1 MKSKVLLLFALIVL
15 ISNKAST
22 LCLDIYKK
30 SKLNITNN
38 WTFVE
43 EFGANGNDSNDD
55 KQAIQNALNA
65 SYNVSL
71 SAGKVYYL
79 SGTLTIPEG
88 KTLQIPAGAQ
98 LIYRGTG
105 GTALI
110 LKKSAILILELLV
123 IN

>member
-71 SAGKVYYL
+71 STGKVYYL
-79 SGTLTIPEG
+79 SGTIVIPAN
-88 KTLQIPAGAQ
+88 KSFQIPVVTQ
-98 LIYRGTG
+98 IEVFIDTKKLIVT
-105 GTALI
+105 
-110 LKKSAILILELLV
+110 K
-123 IN
+123 

>member
-1 MKSKVLLLFALIVL
+1 MKKMKILKSKFFINIFIFSLSLIAHFE
-15 ISNKAST
+15 IRA
-22 LCLDIYKK
+22 
-30 SKLNITNN
+30 ITIDQ
-38 WTFVE
+38 WTYVE
-43 EFGANGNDSNDD
+43 TYGANGTDSNDD
-55 KQAIQNALNA
+55 LQAIQNALNA